1 MRHRDIRTTIYQHLD
16 SGIED
21 MREATINLP
30 RVFEEKTPTTVL
42 TLTDKHD
49 LP

>member
-1 MRHRDIRTTIYQHLD
+1 MRHRDIRTTINLYLN

-21 MREATINLP
+21 MRETTMKLP

-42 TLTDKHD
+42 TPTDKHD